1 MERRKFVIGLG
12 SLAAGGAA
20 ATGTGAFTA
29 AEITGRQADIEVNGD
44 DAALIQM
51 VPGHDASVA
60 GEASTVTS
68 NRVWLNNGQLA
79 ISFDDGAGTGINPE
93 SVYQVGAI
101 GSDAESALSTL
112 PNRPAQSDVLY
123 SDGGT
128 DADPAFVLRNESDRS
143 HNVEI
148 EWTGDSPRDSDN
160 GDFDAT
166 EVGAAF
172 VSDSE
177 GVDAGGNPD
186 KAGFVLG
193 LDDSSFG
200 TARFELESGDEVGLS
215 LIAAVGDIDP
225 SETQGWIGSLEVRAG
240 ETVNEVVE
248 EDPNDDT
255 NTTNTST

>member
-20 ATGTGAFTA
+20 ATGTGAFSA
-29 AEITGRQADIEVNGD
+29 AQITGRQADIEVNGD
-44 DAALIQM
+44 DSALIQM
-51 VPGHDASVA
+51 VPGHATSVA
-60 GEASTVTS
+60 GEDSTVTS
-68 NRVWLNNGQLA
+68 NRVWLNDGQLA

-101 GSDAESALSTL
+101 GSDAKDALSTL

-128 DADPAFVLRNESDRS
+128 DDDPAFVLRNESDRS

-148 EWTGDSPRDSDN
+148 EWTGSSPRDSDN

-177 GVDAGGNPD
+177 GVDAGGDTD

-193 LDDSSFG
+193 LGDPSFG

-225 SETQGWIGSLEVRAG
+225 GDTSGWIGSLEVRAG
-240 ETVNEVVE
+240 ESVNQVVE
-248 EDPNDDT
+248 EDPNNDT
-255 NTTNTST
+255 NTTN